1 MSDIRAVTYE
11 HAFSVTE
18 SDTVDDPNGPFAAV
32 QCTAVGGTA
41 KVHTKGG
48 EDVTVYLALGQVLNL
63 AITRVWSTGTASGL
77 NLVGFR
83 ALPFRGT
90 AG

>member
-18 SDTVDDPNGPFAAV
+18 SDTVNDPSGPFAAL

-41 KVHTKGG
+41 KVHTTGG
-48 EDVTVYLALGQVLNL
+48 EDVTVYLGIGQVLNL
-63 AITRVWSTGTASGL
+63 AVVRVWSTGTTSGL

-83 ALPFRGT
+83 ALPMRGV